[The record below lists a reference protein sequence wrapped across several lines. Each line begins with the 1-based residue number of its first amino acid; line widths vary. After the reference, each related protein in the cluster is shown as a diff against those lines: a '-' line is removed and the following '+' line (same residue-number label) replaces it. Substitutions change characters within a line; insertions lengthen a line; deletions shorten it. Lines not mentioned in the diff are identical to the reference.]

1 MKKSSAV
8 LIVIMVASFVLSV
21 VLFFAS
27 MAMTVGS
34 GIVSVING
42 TAYEEIKEAGYG
54 IDVSEKDG
62 VRVDIPGI
70 HVLVDDKGVDVKVIG
85 IHVDLRD
92 EDGNETNGTKDT
104 ASVEEKAG

>member
-8 LIVIMVASFVLSV
+8 LVVIMVASFVLSV
-21 VLFFAS
+21 VLLFAS

-42 TAYEEIKEAGYG
+42 TTFEEIKEAGYG
-54 IDVSEKDG
+54 VDVSDEDG

-92 EDGNETNGTKDT
+92 EDGDETNTTKDT
-104 ASVEEKAG
+104 APAEEKAG